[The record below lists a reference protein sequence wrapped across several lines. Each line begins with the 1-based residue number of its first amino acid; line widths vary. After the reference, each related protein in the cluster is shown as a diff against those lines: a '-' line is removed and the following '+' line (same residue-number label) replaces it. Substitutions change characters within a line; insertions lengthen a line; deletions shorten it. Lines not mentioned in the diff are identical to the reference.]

1 MWTSAICF
9 SSGTVTEENE
19 DGIETVTESWGNPIR
34 ANFKD
39 LTRDDMIMAQQ
50 LGFTAEVNV
59 EIHKGSY
66 GGQSY
71 FKDVKTGNVY
81 DVKRSFIGDHKMN
94 VVLTSIK
101 RERGKAVNY
110 G

>member
-1 MWTSAICF
+1 MWNHAICF
-9 SSGTVTEENE
+9 PIGTVVEENE
-19 DGIETVTESWGNPIR
+19 DGIETVVESWGAPIR

-39 LTRDDMIMAQQ
+39 LTRDDMILAQQ
-50 LGFTAEVNV
+50 YGFTAEANV

-71 FKDVKTGNVY
+71 FKDVQTGDIY
-81 DVKRSFIGDHKMN
+81 DVKRSFAGDHKMN
-94 VVLTSIK
+94 VILTSAK
-101 RERGKAVNY
+101 RERGKAVSY